1 MSKEAAI
8 MFYNATLSI
17 LNAIVDIYELIDDN
31 IPEVFIAEVVGI
43 ISLKVAAILSLM
55 PTALK
60 VILAIAD
67 VAFALIASS
76 ISYFGYHK
84 QGFYIGF
91 LRNGFLNWDF
101 VCGTME

>member
-17 LNAIVDIYELIDDN
+17 LNTIVDIYELIDN
-31 IPEVFIAEVVGI
+31 NVPEVFITEVVGI

-60 VILAIAD
+60 LILAIAV
-67 VAFALIASS
+67 VAFALMLVLFLILDIISKDS
-76 ISYFGYHK
+76 I
-84 QGFYIGF
+84 
-91 LRNGFLNWDF
+91 LDF
-101 VCGTME
+101 

>member
-1 MSKEAAI
+1 

-43 ISLKVAAILSLM
+43 ISLKVAAIISLM

-60 VILAIAD
+60 VILASA
-67 VAFALIASS
+67 

-101 VCGTME
+101 VCGIME

>member
-1 MSKEAAI
+1 

-31 IPEVFIAEVVGI
+31 VPKVFIEEVVGI

-55 PTALK
+55 PTVSK
-60 VILAIAD
+60 VILAIA
-67 VAFALIASS
+67 VVTFALIASA

-91 LRNGFLNWDF
+91 LRNGYLSLDF
-101 VCGTME
+101 VCGTIE

>member
-17 LNAIVDIYELIDDN
+17 LNTIVDIYELIDDN
-31 IPEVFIAEVVGI
+31 VPEVFIAEVVGI
-43 ISLKVAAILSLM
+43 ISLKVAAILSLI

-60 VILAIAD
+60 AILAIAV
-67 VAFALIASS
+67 VAFTLIASA

-91 LRNGFLNWDF
+91 LRNGFLSRDF